1 MTESQ
6 PPVGEA
12 GPADAGPADAAAPE
26 PAAPAAADGS
36 VAAAPPPGYIVDPVT
51 GQTRPMTFM
60 EKARQAAGVAAVAAA
75 KVSVE
80 VGSQAAKAGADL
92 GSKAAHQA
100 ATTIKDPAT
109 KARAAAA
116 LRKAKRGFTTALER
130 IDPKILADVVVKAT
144 SLQERANASLKDRGS
159 VYRIGEIAI
168 GASIPPSIQFS
179 IVRTDDPTGSDSR
192 TLLEKIA
199 AESPEIGQTIVTL
212 DGTAIDDE
220 TIEEIVNEA

>member
-1 MTESQ
+1 MSEMQ
-6 PPVGEA
+6 PPDDDPTSNPSA
-12 GPADAGPADAAAPE
+12 GADAEENTAA
-26 PAAPAAADGS
+26 GL
-36 VAAAPPPGYIVDPVT
+36 PPGYIHDPMT
-51 GQTRPMTFM
+51 GQARPMTFM
-60 EKARQAAGVAAVAAA
+60 EKARQAAGAAATAAA

-80 VGSQAAKAGADL
+80 VGSQAARVGADV

-116 LRKAKRGFTTALER
+116 LRKAKHGFTTALER

-144 SLQERANASLKDRGS
+144 SLQERANASLKERGS
-159 VYRIGEIAI
+159 LYRIGEIAI

-179 IVRTDDPTGSDSR
+179 IVRTDDPNGTDSQ
-192 TLLEKIA
+192 TLLE
-199 AESPEIGQTIVTL
+199 ETMGDPHSMGQTIVTL

-220 TIEEIVNEA
+220 TVDEVINES